1 MSEPHFRRCWDC
13 GAINR
18 HIDNVAPEVCCKRC
32 GSQDTRKMK
41 NEPPL
46 WIGFPSNRRGRGLYV
61 PDQVAKCPE
70 CGDGLIAECNEHET
84 QTGRPVAA
92 GIELTCLCHMRA
104 WSCEVNH
111 KWSQDK
117 WQPVRD
123 AVSKWCD
130 ARCDYPER

>member
-1 MSEPHFRRCWDC
+1 MSEQHFRRCWDC
-13 GAINR
+13 GAINK
-18 HIDNVAPEVCCKRC
+18 HSDNVAPEVCCKRC

-46 WIGFPSNRRGRGLYV
+46 WIGFPSSRRGRGLYV
-61 PDQVAKCPE
+61 PDQVAKCHE

-84 QTGRPVAA
+84 QTGRPVAT
-92 GIELTCLCHMRA
+92 GIEIACLCHMRA
-104 WSCEVNH
+104 GSFEVNH